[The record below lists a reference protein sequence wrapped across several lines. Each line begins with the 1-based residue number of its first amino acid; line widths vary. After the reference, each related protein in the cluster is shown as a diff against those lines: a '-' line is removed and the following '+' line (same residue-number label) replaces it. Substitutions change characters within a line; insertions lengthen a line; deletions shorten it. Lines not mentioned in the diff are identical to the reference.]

1 MATGKSSGA
10 QGGAGGSR
18 SGGPDAGAVQN
29 EGAFRDPDEWK
40 TGDEPMTASQR
51 SYLRT
56 LATEA
61 GVEPADEG
69 LTKAEAA
76 KRIEELQRQTG
87 RGTQGH

>member
-1 MATGKSSGA
+1 MATGKGSGVH
-10 QGGAGGSR
+10 GGAGESR
-18 SGGPDAGAVQN
+18 GDAPGAGAAQN

-40 TGDEPMTASQR
+40 TGDEPITASQR

-61 GVEPADEG
+61 GVEPKDEG

-87 RGTQGH
+87 RGAQGH